1 MIQPGQK
8 LQEGDYVKGITPSQA
23 VEILKKDRMQ
33 YGEGYENTCSL
44 EGIVYYDNM
53 LSAPFSDDELITE
66 HTFPDFR
73 QLCENTFGV

>member
-8 LQEGDYVKGITPSQA
+8 LKEGDWCEVTTESAKVLFEIEGFISYEFYIQKCVENGICFNENELFVADEP
-23 VEILKKDRMQ
+23 EDKK
-33 YGEGYENTCSL
+33 
-44 EGIVYYDNM
+44 
-53 LSAPFSDDELITE
+53 TE